1 MNRIKNMIILLLA
14 ATLMAACSAGN
25 ERDAD
30 EIAAAEDALFA
41 EDKGITDKTK
51 ALELVNMYVAF
62 AEEYP
67 EDSMAVEY
75 LFKWAEFY
83 LNLGEGERS
92 IELYD
97 RVIQEYPDFRKVP
110 ECIFLKAYVYEN
122 YMGDLESARAYYS
135 EFLGKY
141 PDNEF
146 ADDARISIQNL
157 GKSPEELIQ
166 QFEEQQSI
174 SKPEYA
180 DGSSISNVVL

>member
-1 MNRIKNMIILLLA
+1 MKGIKNTFYLLA
-14 ATLMAACSAGN
+14 LVIALAACAPGARQ
-25 ERDAD
+25 E
-30 EIAAAEDALFA
+30 AATIKDAEDALFSGN
-41 EDKGITDKTK
+41 DGFVDKTK
-51 ALELVNMYVAF
+51 ALELVDMYVGF
-62 AEEYP
+62 ADKYP
-67 EDSMAVEY
+67 DDSMAVEY
-75 LFKWAEFY
+75 LFKGAEFC

-110 ECIFLKAYVYEN
+110 ECLFLKAYVYEN

-174 SKPEYA
+174 SKPE
-180 DGSSISNVVL
+180 

>member
-1 MNRIKNMIILLLA
+1 MKGTKNTFYLLA
-14 ATLMAACSAGN
+14 LVIAVAACAPGSRQ
-25 ERDAD
+25 E
-30 EIAAAEDALFA
+30 AATIKDAEDALFSNN
-41 EDKGITDKTK
+41 EGFVDKAK
-51 ALELVNMYVAF
+51 ALELVDMYIAF
-62 AEEYP
+62 ADTYP
-67 EDSMAVEY
+67 DDSLAVEY
-75 LFKWAEFY
+75 LFKGAEFC

-97 RVIQEYPDFRKVP
+97 RVIREYPEFRKVP
-110 ECIFLKAYVYEN
+110 ECLFLKAYVYEN

-174 SKPEYA
+174 SQPE
-180 DGSSISNVVL
+180 